1 MDISTVEL
9 ARASELVITEDEL
22 TVTLTDG
29 RRISVPLVWFPKLL
43 DATAA
48 QRNQWKWIGDGEGIH
63 WPLLDEDLS
72 VAGFLRGWRVRAIA
86 EVKKE
91 TRSDGKRST
100 LHNC

>member
-1 MDISTVEL
+1 MNISTVEL

-43 DATAA
+43 NATAA
-48 QRNQWKWIGDGEGIH
+48 ERNQWEWIGDGEGIH

-72 VAGFLRGWRVRAIA
+72 VAGFLRGWHAS
-86 EVKKE
+86 E
-91 TRSDGKRST
+91 RSRR
-100 LHNC
+100 